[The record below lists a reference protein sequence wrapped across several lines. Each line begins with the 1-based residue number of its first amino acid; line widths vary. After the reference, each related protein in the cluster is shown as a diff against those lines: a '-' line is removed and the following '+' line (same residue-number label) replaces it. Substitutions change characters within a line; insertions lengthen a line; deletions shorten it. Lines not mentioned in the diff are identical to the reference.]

1 MKNTRKCPKCGSEE
15 VLKIKGR
22 DVSVNER
29 GYNVV
34 PLWFGYAARIDR
46 WVCYDCGYSEEWVD
60 QEALED
66 VKNHWKK
73 RQEE

>member
-15 VLKIKGR
+15 VLKIKGKNF
-22 DVSVNER
+22 SVNEC

-46 WVCYDCGYSEEWVD
+46 WVCCGCGYSEEWVD
-60 QEALED
+60 ETELED
-66 VKNHWKK
+66 VKNYWKK